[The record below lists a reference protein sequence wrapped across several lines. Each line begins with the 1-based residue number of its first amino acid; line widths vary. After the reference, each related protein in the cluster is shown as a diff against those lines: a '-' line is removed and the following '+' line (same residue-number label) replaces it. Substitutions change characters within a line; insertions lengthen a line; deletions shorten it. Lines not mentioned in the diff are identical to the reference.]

1 MATVYTASYASG
13 YLTDVVYA
21 NVGPTVT
28 MQGHFVAPNNQTAII
43 ETGMF
48 GINFGGMDGADMATY
63 VYSAGANGTYA
74 FIASGLATNDSG
86 VFVVQ
91 GF

>member
-1 MATVYTASYASG
+1 MATVYTAGIASG

-21 NVGPTVT
+21 NVGPTVV
-28 MQGHFVAPNNQTAII
+28 MQGHFVAPNNATAII

-48 GINFGGMDGADMATY
+48 GINFGAIDGGDMATY

-74 FIASGLATNDSG
+74 FIASGLATDDSG
-86 VFVVQ
+86 VFIVQ

>member
-1 MATVYTASYASG
+1 MATVYTASIASG

-21 NVGPTVT
+21 DQGPALQ
-28 MQGHFVAPNNQTAII
+28 MFGHFVAPDNATAII

-48 GINFGGMDGADMATY
+48 GITMGAMDGADLASY

-74 FIASGLATNDSG
+74 FIASGLATDDSG
-86 VFVVQ
+86 IFMVL

>member
-13 YLTDVVYA
+13 YLTDVGYA
-21 NVGPTVT
+21 DQGPSLQ
-28 MQGHFVAPNNQTAII
+28 MFGHFVAPNAQTAII

-48 GINFGGMDGADMATY
+48 GIYFGAIDGADMATY

-74 FIASGLATNDSG
+74 FIASGLSTNDSG
-86 VFVVQ
+86 IFLVL